1 MQQQNKQTYPIDK
14 TMKILAI
21 AGSNSDTSI
30 NKLLVTYAASLV
42 PDAEV
47 ETVDMNDFEMPIYKH
62 QREVENG
69 VPQQAVDFAAKIDA
83 ADILLVSLSEHNG
96 TYSTAF
102 KNVFDWTSRIKNRAV
117 WNEKPMLLMA
127 TAPGGRGGLGVL
139 EAAEKRFPLHGGNI
153 IATFTLPFFNDNFDK
168 SAQQISNE
176 EKNNELKEKLEKI
189 SKLESILEK

>member
-1 MQQQNKQTYPIDK
+1 
-14 TMKILAI
+14 MKILAI

-30 NKLLVTYAASLV
+30 NRQLVTYATTLFEN
-42 PDAEV
+42 AEV
-47 ETVDMNDFEMPIYKH
+47 EIVDMNDFEMPIYKH
-62 QREVENG
+62 QREVESG
-69 VPQQAVDFAAKIDA
+69 VPQQAIDFAAKINN

-102 KNVFDWTSRIKNRAV
+102 KNVFDWTSRIKQRAV

-153 IATFTLPFFNDNFDK
+153 VDTFTLPFFNDNFDK
-168 SAQQISNE
+168 ENQKISNE
-176 EKNNELKEKLEKI
+176 EKDSELREKVSKI
-189 SKLESILEK
+189 STLETILEK

>member
-1 MQQQNKQTYPIDK
+1 
-14 TMKILAI
+14 MKILAI

-30 NKLLVTYAASLV
+30 NRQLVTYATTLFEN
-42 PDAEV
+42 AEV
-47 ETVDMNDFEMPIYKH
+47 EIVDMNDFEMPIYKH
-62 QREVENG
+62 QREVESG
-69 VPQQAVDFAAKIDA
+69 VPQQANDFAAKIDK

-102 KNVFDWTSRIKNRAV
+102 KNVFDWTSRIKQRAV

-153 IATFTLPFFNDNFDK
+153 VDTFTLPFFNDNFDK
-168 SAQQISNE
+168 ENQKISNE
-176 EKNNELKEKLEKI
+176 EKDSELREKVSKI
-189 SKLESILEK
+189 SSLETILEK

>member
-1 MQQQNKQTYPIDK
+1 
-14 TMKILAI
+14 MKILAI

-30 NKLLVTYAASLV
+30 NRQLVTYATTLFEN
-42 PDAEV
+42 AEV
-47 ETVDMNDFEMPIYKH
+47 EIVDMNDFEMPIYKH
-62 QREVENG
+62 QREVESG
-69 VPQQAVDFAAKIDA
+69 VPQEANDFASKIDN

-102 KNVFDWTSRIKNRAV
+102 KNVFDWTSRIKQRAV

-153 IATFTLPFFNDNFDK
+153 VDTFTLPFFNDNFDK
-168 SAQQISNE
+168 ENHKISNE
-176 EKNNELKEKLEKI
+176 EKDSELREKVSKI
-189 SKLESILEK
+189 STLETILEK

>member
-1 MQQQNKQTYPIDK
+1 
-14 TMKILAI
+14 MKILAI

-30 NKLLVTYAASLV
+30 NRQLVTYATTLFEN
-42 PDAEV
+42 AEV
-47 ETVDMNDFEMPIYKH
+47 EIVDMNDFEMPIYKH
-62 QREVENG
+62 QREVESG
-69 VPQQAVDFAAKIDA
+69 VPQQANDFASKIDN

-102 KNVFDWTSRIKNRAV
+102 KNVFDWTSRIKQRAV

-153 IATFTLPFFNDNFDK
+153 VDTFTLPFFNDNFDK
-168 SAQQISNE
+168 ENQKISNE
-176 EKNNELKEKLEKI
+176 EKDSELREKVSKI
-189 SKLESILEK
+189 SSLETILEK